1 MPTPETLGLFALAAL
16 ALLVVPGPAV
26 IYIVN
31 RSVSQG
37 RAIGLIS
44 MLGIQTGAA
53 VHVTFAAL
61 GLSAIL
67 MSSATAFNAVKYL
80 GAAYLVY
87 LGVRTLLTK
96 PAHLPTALPKV
107 TARRA
112 YAQGVVVNV
121 LNPKTALFFLS
132 FLPQFV
138 DTDRGPVV
146 TQTLVLG
153 AVFILLAMCSDGAYA
168 IAASAVR
175 DVLLRSKTWLR
186 VQRYVSGSV
195 FVGLG
200 LLAAM
205 TGTHR
210 TTASS

>member
-1 MPTPETLGLFALAAL
+1 VPTLSTFGVFALAAL

-26 IYIVN
+26 LYIVN

-37 RAIGLIS
+37 RAIGLVS
-44 MLGIQTGAA
+44 MLGIQTGGA

-67 MSSATAFNAVKYL
+67 MSSATAFNVVKYV

-87 LGVRTLLTK
+87 LGIRTLLTK
-96 PAHLPTALPKV
+96 PAAVRTELPKV

-121 LNPKTALFFLS
+121 LNPKTALFFVA
-132 FLPQFV
+132 FLPQFIEP
-138 DTDRGPVV
+138 DRGPVV
-146 TQTLVLG
+146 TQTLLLG
-153 AVFILLAMCSDGAYA
+153 ATFILLAMCSDGAYA

-175 DVLLRSKTWLR
+175 DVLLRSRTWPR

-195 FVGLG
+195 FIVLG
-200 LLAAM
+200 VLAASA
-205 TGTHR
+205 GGHRR
-210 TTASS
+210 TTSA